1 MSSNKPAASQE
12 DLVEAMARA
21 RGVAAREWTRIV
33 VKYDPGML
41 QRHTENVLAV
51 MNLPEL
57 PKSTKELIIV
67 AIDAANCWPGISVHI
82 RSALKAGATEAQVAE
97 AILTAGIPC
106 GPHAVVYGMEKL
118 QETLDEMASE

>member
-1 MSSNKPAASQE
+1 
-12 DLVEAMARA
+12 MARE
-21 RGVAAREWTRIV
+21 RGVRIRDWHRIV

-57 PKSTKELIIV
+57 PKSTKELIII
-67 AIDAANCWPGISVHI
+67 AIDAANYWPGISVHI
-82 RSALKAGATEAQVAE
+82 RSALKEGATEAQIAE
-97 AILTAGIPC
+97 AIITAGVPC

-118 QETLDEMASE
+118 KQTLDEMASEQGSGG